1 MYEEE
6 KHLPD
11 DEYWDCPTCLR
22 PMPPEK
28 DHYCSSCGGLASHH
42 ITVTSMCKL
51 MRSVLDRENCLKA
64 ELNRLHRLI
73 DKALTDYNLGGEIGP
88 DTFEALAIAVEGRDA

>member
-1 MYEEE
+1 
-6 KHLPD
+6 
-11 DEYWDCPTCLR
+11 
-22 PMPPEK
+22 
-28 DHYCSSCGGLASHH
+28 
-42 ITVTSMCKL
+42 MCKL

-73 DKALTDYNLGGEIGP
+73 DKALTDYNLGGEIDP